1 MNLRWLVLKILDA
14 IEFEDIFVH
23 DAIERFTGEQDLSKQ
38 DRAFIKKVVFGTI
51 EQQIRIDYVI
61 NQFSKIKVDQMKP
74 AIRLT
79 LRLSVYQLI
88 YMESIPDSAI
98 CNEAVKL
105 IKKRKMHR
113 LTGFVNGVLRALIR
127 QKDSI
132 QWPSKDDYLTYLSV
146 KYSFKPD
153 IIQFLLED
161 YEESIVEN
169 FLSVSNE
176 QAPLTI
182 RVQETNI
189 TKQGLMDALEKEG
202 ISVSEGR
209 YINEAMHIGQ
219 IDKINLLSSFN
230 QGYFQVQDE
239 SSMMVA
245 DVGFEEGM
253 TCILD
258 LCAAPGGKTMHLADK
273 LKGKGQVF
281 AFDISDKKLDRIREN
296 YTRLGIENIKT
307 SINDATVINQAF
319 IGMGDLV
326 VADLPCSGLG
336 IIRKKPDIKWHVTVE
351 RIKTLKKLQQEMLDI
366 AKNYVKP
373 GGILIYSTCT
383 VTKTENQDNIAWFL
397 EHNKDFDLE
406 PIRKNYSD
414 PQTGMVTMMP
424 ISNGPDGF
432 FIAKLRKK
440 CENVNS

>member
-1 MNLRWLVLKILDA
+1 MNLRWLILKILDA
-14 IEFEDIFVH
+14 IEFEGIFVH
-23 DAIERFTGEQDLSKQ
+23 EAIERFTGEQDLSKQ

-51 EQQIRIDYVI
+51 EQQLRIDYVI
-61 NQFSKIKVDQMKP
+61 NQFSKIKVNQMKP

-79 LRLSVYQLI
+79 LRLSVYQLL
-88 YMESIPDSAI
+88 YMENIPDSAV

-127 QKDSI
+127 QKDNI
-132 QWPSKDDYLTYLSV
+132 QYPNNDDLLDYLSV
-146 KYSFKPD
+146 KYSFKPE
-153 IIQFLLED
+153 IIQLLLDEYQED
-161 YEESIVEN
+161 VVEN

-189 TKQGLMDALEKEG
+189 TKQGLIKALEKEG
-202 ISVSEGR
+202 ISVSEGQ
-209 YINEAMHIGQ
+209 YIDEAMHISQ
-219 IDKINLLSSFN
+219 IDKINLLDSFN

-253 TCILD
+253 TCVLD

-273 LKGKGQVF
+273 LKGQGQVF

-296 YTRLGIENIKT
+296 YARLGLENIRT
-307 SINDATVINQAF
+307 SLNDARVINQDF
-319 IGMGDLV
+319 IGVGDLV
-326 VADLPCSGLG
+326 IADLPCSGLG
-336 IIRKKPDIKWHVTVE
+336 IIRKKPDIKWHITVD
-351 RIKTLKKLQQEMLDI
+351 RIKTLKKLQQDMLDV

-373 GGILIYSTCT
+373 GGVLIYSTCT
-383 VTKTENQDNIAWFL
+383 VTRTENQDNIAWFL
-397 EHNKDFDLE
+397 KHNRDFDLE
-406 PIRKNYSD
+406 PIQKNYSD
-414 PQTGMVTMMP
+414 LQTGMVTMMP